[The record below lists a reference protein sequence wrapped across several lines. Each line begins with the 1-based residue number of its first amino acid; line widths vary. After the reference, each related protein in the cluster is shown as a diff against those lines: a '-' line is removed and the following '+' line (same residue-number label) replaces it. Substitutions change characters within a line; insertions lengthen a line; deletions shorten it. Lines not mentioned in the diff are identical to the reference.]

1 MAIEGNGLIARKEFM
16 HFVNVGTTAEP
27 EWELLG
33 EGIEELSREMNNNV
47 ETKTDILGNNSTTVT
62 KGNQVS
68 SFDPFKCRKDSKLF
82 AKLYQIYTDDLEL
95 SDVEMEFLEVSVFD
109 KESEGTYKAVK
120 QTGAIDLKSIGG
132 DTTGL
137 DMPFDVNYIGVKTK
151 GTFAVA
157 TKTFTAT
164 EQSAG

>member
-1 MAIEGNGLIARKEFM
+1 MAIEGTGLIARKEFR
-16 HFVNVGTTAEP
+16 HFVNVGTTQEP

-47 ETKTDILGNNSTTVT
+47 ETTNDILGNTTTTVT

-82 AKLYQIYTDDLEL
+82 AKLYKIYTDDLEL
-95 SDVEMEFLEVSVFD
+95 SDCEMEFLEVSIFD
-109 KESEGTYKAVK
+109 KTAENTYNAIK
-120 QTGAIDLKSIGG
+120 QTGAVDLKSVGG

-137 DMPFDVNYIGVKTK
+137 DMPFDVNYIGEKTK
-151 GTFAVA
+151 GTFNAS
-157 TKTFTAT
+157 TKTFTPA
-164 EQSAG
+164 SVG

>member
-1 MAIEGNGLIARKEFM
+1 MAISGKGLISRKEFM
-16 HFVNVGTTAEP
+16 HFVNVGTGETP

-47 ETKTDILGNNSTTVT
+47 ETKTDILGQTSTTVT

-82 AKLYQIYTDDLEL
+82 QKLYQIYTDDLEL

-109 KESEGTYKAVK
+109 EVSEGTYSAVK
-120 QTGAIDLKSIGG
+120 QTGAVDLKSIGG

-137 DMPFDVNYIGVKTK
+137 DMPFDVNYIGAKTK
-151 GTFAVA
+151 GTFVAA
-157 TKTFTAT
+157 TKTFTA
-164 EQSAG
+164 ENAEG

>member
-1 MAIEGNGLIARKEFM
+1 MISGTGLIARKEFR
-16 HFVNVGTTAEP
+16 HFANVGTSSKS

-33 EGIEELSREMNNNV
+33 EGIEDLSREMNNNV

-68 SFDPFKCRKDSKLF
+68 SFDPFKCRRDSKLF

-95 SDVEMEFLEVSVFD
+95 SDVEMEFLEVSIFD
-109 KESEGTYKAVK
+109 KEEDGTYKAIK
-120 QTGAIDLKSIGG
+120 QKGAIDLKSVGG

-137 DMPFDVNYIGVKTK
+137 DMPFDVNYIGEKTK
-151 GTFAVA
+151 GKFDAT
-157 TKTFTAT
+157 TKTFTPDGASVT
-164 EQSAG
+164 E

>member
-1 MAIEGNGLIARKEFM
+1 MAISGTGLIKRKEFM
-16 HFVNVGTTAEP
+16 HFVNVGTTETP

-47 ETKTDILGNNSTTVT
+47 ENTTDILGNNVTTVT

-82 AKLYQIYTDDLEL
+82 AKLYAIYTDDLEL

-109 KESEGTYKAVK
+109 EVSDGVYSAIK

-137 DMPFDVNYIGVKTK
+137 DMPFDVNYIGAKTK
-151 GTFAVA
+151 GTFTAS
-157 TKTFTAT
+157 TKTFAKT
-164 EQSAG
+164 EAAG

>member
-1 MAIEGNGLIARKEFM
+1 MIEGTGLIPRKEFM

-68 SFDPFKCRKDSKLF
+68 SFDPFKCRRDSKLF

-95 SDVEMEFLEVSVFD
+95 SDCELEFLEVSVFD
-109 KESEGTYKAVK
+109 KVEDGKYEAIK

-137 DMPFDVNYIGVKTK
+137 DMPFDVNYIGSKTK
-151 GTFAVA
+151 GTFDVA
-157 TKTFTAT
+157 KKQFTPVV
-164 EQSAG
+164 G

>member
-1 MAIEGNGLIARKEFM
+1 MAIEGTGLIPRKEFM
-16 HFVNVGTTAEP
+16 HFVNVGTTSVP

-47 ETKTDILGNNSTTVT
+47 ENTTDILGNNTTTVT

-68 SFDPFKCRKDSKLF
+68 SFDPFKCRRDSKLF

-95 SDVEMEFLEVSVFD
+95 SDVEMEFLEVSIFD
-109 KESEGTYKAVK
+109 ETETEGTYNAVK

-137 DMPFDVNYIGVKTK
+137 DMPFDVNYVGAKTK

-157 TKTFTAT
+157 TKKFTPA
-164 EQSAG
+164 SAG

>member
-1 MAIEGNGLIARKEFM
+1 MAIEGTGLIPRKEFM
-16 HFVNVGTTAEP
+16 HFVNVGTTEEA

-47 ETKTDILGNNSTTVT
+47 ENATDILGNNTTTVT

-68 SFDPFKCRKDSKLF
+68 SFDPFKCRRNSKLF

-109 KESEGTYKAVK
+109 KVSEGTYSAVK

-137 DMPFDVNYIGVKTK
+137 DMPFDVNYVGSKTK

-157 TKTFTAT
+157 TKTFKPA
-164 EQSAG
+164 SAG